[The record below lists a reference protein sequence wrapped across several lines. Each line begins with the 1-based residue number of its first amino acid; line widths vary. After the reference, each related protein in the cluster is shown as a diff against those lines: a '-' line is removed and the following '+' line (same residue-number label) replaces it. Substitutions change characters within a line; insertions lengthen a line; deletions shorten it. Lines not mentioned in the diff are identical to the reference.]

1 MNRTL
6 AGESRGSLLSVI
18 DKTVTAAGGRLMAA
32 RLAAP
37 LTDIEAI
44 NARLDLAT
52 ALRQDQSFQSALT
65 TALKQMP
72 DLERALSRLSLGH
85 GGPRDLAAIADG
97 LKAANDM
104 AIAVETREAG
114 LVAQDMLDA
123 MASSLRGATALIA
136 TLDEAL
142 DESLPLLARDGGF
155 IRAGADPRP

>member
-1 MNRTL
+1 
-6 AGESRGSLLSVI
+6 
-18 DKTVTAAGGRLMAA
+18 
-32 RLAAP
+32 
-37 LTDIEAI
+37 
-44 NARLDLAT
+44 
-52 ALRQDQSFQSALT
+52 
-65 TALKQMP
+65 MP

-142 DESLPLLARDGGF
+142 GESLPLLARDGGF
-155 IRAGADPRP
+155 IRAGADPPLMSCGHCVMKAAA